1 MELLT
6 ARDVSK
12 ILRVS
17 LPAVYKMAERK
28 QLKCIRWDCP
38 GSGEV
43 KPRTMVRFKEV
54 DILEFIENHYATPS
68 I

>member
-28 QLKCIRWDCP
+28 QLKCVRWDCP
-38 GSGEV
+38 GEGEV

-54 DILEFIENHYATPS
+54 DILEFVENHYATS
-68 I
+68 